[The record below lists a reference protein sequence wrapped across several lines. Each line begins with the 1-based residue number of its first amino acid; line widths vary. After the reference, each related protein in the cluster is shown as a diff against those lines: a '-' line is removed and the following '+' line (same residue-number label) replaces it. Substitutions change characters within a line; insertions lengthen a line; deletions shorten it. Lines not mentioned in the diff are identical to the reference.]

1 MLALHGK
8 ILLQCSIDWQRLFE
22 PDEKENPKFLL
33 FKWFFLKILA
43 FMKVCVIGT
52 GYVGLVAGACFA
64 EYGNDVICVDK
75 DEKKISNLK
84 NGIIPIYEPGLSE
97 LVLNNTKENRLKFTT
112 SLSEGVKASE
122 FVFIAVGTPTK
133 ADGTSDLSMVHG
145 VAEEVGK
152 AMDGYKIIVDKSTV
166 PVGTADAVKK
176 IIGENTSHEF
186 DVVSNPE
193 FLKEGAA
200 IDDFMKP
207 ERVVIGADTE
217 KAMEMMAELY
227 SPFVL
232 NGNPILK
239 MSIRSAEL
247 TKYACN
253 AFLATKISFSN
264 EIANLCDAVGAN
276 YEDVRK
282 GMGTDSRIGRQFLY
296 AGIGYGGS
304 CFPKDVQALI
314 KTSQEVGSPVRI
326 IEMVEEVNEAQ
337 KVRLLQKMIDHYKKE
352 DFSGMTFAIWG
363 LAFKPGTDDMREAPS
378 IPLVLELHKRGA
390 KIQAFDPVAKETS
403 NYYFQGKVDYKD
415 NPYEALRGADAMLLV
430 TEWREFR
437 EPDFSKV
444 KSLLKS
450 AVVFDG
456 RNQYK
461 PGNMKKLGFSYH
473 SIGTR

>member
-1 MLALHGK
+1 
-8 ILLQCSIDWQRLFE
+8 
-22 PDEKENPKFLL
+22 
-33 FKWFFLKILA
+33 
-43 FMKVCVIGT
+43 MKVCVIGT
-52 GYVGLVAGACFA
+52 GYVGLVAGTCFA

-75 DEKKISNLK
+75 DEKKIQNLR

-97 LVLNNTKENRLKFTT
+97 LVLNNAKENRLKFTT
-112 SLSEGVKASE
+112 SLAEGVQASD
-122 FVFIAVGTPTK
+122 FVFIAVGTPTS
-133 ADGTSDLSMVHG
+133 ADGSADLSMVYG
-145 VAEEVGK
+145 VAKEVGK
-152 AMDGYKIIVDKSTV
+152 AMNGYKIIVDKSTV

-176 IIGENTSHEF
+176 YVSENTKHEF

-200 IDDFMKP
+200 IEDFMKP
-207 ERVVIGADTE
+207 ERVVIGAESE
-217 KAMEMMAELY
+217 KALDLMTELY
-227 SPFVL
+227 NPFVL
-232 NGNPILK
+232 NGNPILR
-239 MSIRSAEL
+239 MSLRSAEL

-314 KTSQEVGSPVRI
+314 KTSEQYNSTVRI
-326 IEMVEEVNEAQ
+326 LQTVEEVNEAQ
-337 KVRLLQKMIDHYKKE
+337 KTRLLNKIIAHYGKE
-352 DFSGMTFAIWG
+352 DLTGLTFGIWG

-378 IPLVLELHKRGA
+378 IPLINELHKRGA
-390 KIQAFDPVAKETS
+390 KIQAFDPVSRETS
-403 NYYFQGKVDYKD
+403 EYYFHGKVEYKE
-415 NPYEALRGADAMLLV
+415 NPYDAIQGADAMVLV

-437 EPDFSKV
+437 EPDFGRMKT
-444 KSLLKS
+444 LLK
-450 AVVFDG
+450 APVIFDG

-461 PGNMKKLGFSYH
+461 PSSMAKLGFSYY

>member
-1 MLALHGK
+1 
-8 ILLQCSIDWQRLFE
+8 
-22 PDEKENPKFLL
+22 
-33 FKWFFLKILA
+33 
-43 FMKVCVIGT
+43 MKVCVIGT
-52 GYVGLVAGACFA
+52 GYVGLVAGTCFA

-75 DEKKISNLK
+75 DAKKIENLR

-97 LVLNNTKENRLKFTT
+97 LVLNNAKEQRLKFTT
-112 SLSEGVKASE
+112 SLSDGVQASD
-122 FVFIAVGTPTK
+122 FVFIAVGTPTL
-133 ADGTSDLSMVHG
+133 ADGSADLSMVYG
-145 VAEEVGK
+145 VAKEVGL
-152 AMDGYKIIVDKSTV
+152 AMNGYKIVVDKSTV
-166 PVGTADAVKK
+166 PVGTADGVKK
-176 IIGENTSHEF
+176 VLSENTKHPF

-200 IDDFMKP
+200 IEDFMKP
-207 ERVVIGADTE
+207 ERVVIGADSD
-217 KAMEMMAELY
+217 KALDLMAELY

-232 NGNPILK
+232 NGNPILR
-239 MSIRSAEL
+239 MSLRSAEL

-314 KTSQEVGSPVRI
+314 KTSQESGSPVRI
-326 IEMVEEVNEAQ
+326 IEMVEEVNESQ
-337 KVRLLQKMIDHYKKE
+337 KTILLSKILKHYNTE
-352 DFSGMTFAIWG
+352 DLSGKTFGIWG

-378 IPLVLELHKRGA
+378 IPLILELHKRGA

-403 NYYFQGKVDYKD
+403 EYYFKGKVEYKE
-415 NPYEALRGADAMLLV
+415 NPYEAIKGADALLLV

-437 EPDFSKV
+437 EPDFTKI
-444 KSLLKS
+444 KSLLTS
-450 AVVFDG
+450 PVIFDG

-461 PGNMKKLGFSYH
+461 PKNMEKLGFSYY

>member
-1 MLALHGK
+1 
-8 ILLQCSIDWQRLFE
+8 
-22 PDEKENPKFLL
+22 
-33 FKWFFLKILA
+33 
-43 FMKVCVIGT
+43 MKVCVIGT
-52 GYVGLVAGACFA
+52 GYVGLVAGTCFA

-75 DEKKISNLK
+75 DAKKIENLK

-97 LVLNNTKENRLKFTT
+97 LVLNNTKENRLNFTT
-112 SLSEGVKASE
+112 SLVDGVQASE

-133 ADGTSDLSMVHG
+133 ADGSSDLSMVHG
-145 VAEEVGK
+145 VAQEIGK
-152 AMDGYKIIVDKSTV
+152 AMNGYKIVVDKSTV
-166 PVGTADAVKK
+166 PVGTADDVKK
-176 IIGENTSHEF
+176 ILSENTKHPF

-207 ERVVIGADTE
+207 ERVVIGADSG
-217 KAMEMMAELY
+217 KALDMMAELY
-227 SPFVL
+227 NPFVL
-232 NGNPILK
+232 NGNPILR

-314 KTSQEVGSPVRI
+314 TTSKEAGSPVRI
-326 IEMVEEVNEAQ
+326 IEMVEEVNESQ
-337 KVRLLQKMIDHYKKE
+337 KVRLLQKIISHYKKE
-352 DFSGMTFAIWG
+352 DLSGMTFGIWG

-378 IPLVLELHKRGA
+378 IPLILELYKRGA

-403 NYYFQGKVDYKD
+403 NYYFQGKVEYKE
-415 NPYEALRGADAMLLV
+415 NPYDAIKDADAMLLV

-437 EPDFSKV
+437 EPDFKKV
-444 KSLLKS
+444 KSLMKS
-450 AVVFDG
+450 PVIFDG
-456 RNQYK
+456 RNQYR
-461 PGNMKKLGFSYH
+461 PATMEKLGITYY

>member
-1 MLALHGK
+1 
-8 ILLQCSIDWQRLFE
+8 
-22 PDEKENPKFLL
+22 
-33 FKWFFLKILA
+33 
-43 FMKVCVIGT
+43 MKVCVVGT
-52 GYVGLVAGACFA
+52 GYVGLVAGTCFA

-75 DEKKISNLK
+75 DQKKIDDLK
-84 NGIIPIYEPGLSE
+84 KGIIPIYEPGLSE
-97 LVLNNTKENRLKFTT
+97 LVERNHKEGRLKFTT
-112 SLSEGVKASE
+112 ILPEAVVASE
-122 FVFIAVGTPTK
+122 FVFIAVGTPTSDNGS
-133 ADGTSDLSMVHG
+133 ADLRFVFA

-166 PVGTADAVKK
+166 PVGTADKVKEIVAK
-176 IIGENTSHEF
+176 FTKHPF

-200 IDDFMKP
+200 IEDFMRP
-207 ERVVIGADTE
+207 ERVVIGAESE
-217 KAMEMMAELY
+217 KAAKKMSELY

-232 NGNPILK
+232 NGNPIIT

-253 AFLATKISFSN
+253 AFLATKISFVN

-276 YEDVRK
+276 YDDVRR

-304 CFPKDVQALI
+304 CFPKDVRALLR
-314 KTSQEVGSPVRI
+314 TA
-326 IEMVEEVNEAQ
+326 EEVKAPMHIIQSVEDVNEKQ
-337 KVRLLQKMIDHYKKE
+337 KTRLTDKIFQHFGSQDMKGK
-352 DFSGMTFAIWG
+352 TFGIWG

-378 IPLVLELHKRGA
+378 IPLIYELHKNGA
-390 KIQAFDPVAKETS
+390 KIQAFDPAAMETS
-403 NYYFQGKVDYKD
+403 KYYFDGKVEYKKD
-415 NPYEALRGADAMLLV
+415 AYSTLQGADALLLL

-437 EPDFSKV
+437 EPDFQRI

-450 AVVFDG
+450 PLIFDG

-461 PGNMKKLGFSYH
+461 PQMMSELGFSYY
-473 SIGTR
+473 SIGNR

>member
-1 MLALHGK
+1 
-8 ILLQCSIDWQRLFE
+8 
-22 PDEKENPKFLL
+22 
-33 FKWFFLKILA
+33 
-43 FMKVCVIGT
+43 MKVCVVGT
-52 GYVGLVAGACFA
+52 GYVGLVAGTCFA

-75 DEKKISNLK
+75 DEKKIDDLK
-84 NGIIPIYEPGLSE
+84 RGVIPIYEPGLSE
-97 LVLNNTKENRLKFTT
+97 LVERNHKEGRLKFTT
-112 SLSEGVKASE
+112 SLPEAVVASE
-122 FVFIAVGTPTK
+122 FVFIAVGTPTSDNGS
-133 ADGTSDLSMVHG
+133 ADLRFVFA

-166 PVGTADAVKK
+166 PVGTADKVKEILTK
-176 IIGENTSHEF
+176 FTKYPF

-200 IDDFMKP
+200 IEDFMRP
-207 ERVVIGADTE
+207 ERVVIGAESE
-217 KAMEMMAELY
+217 KAAKKMSELY

-232 NGNPILK
+232 NGNPIIT

-253 AFLATKISFSN
+253 AFLATKISFVN

-276 YEDVRK
+276 YDDVRR

-304 CFPKDVQALI
+304 CFPKDVRALLR
-314 KTSQEVGSPVRI
+314 TA
-326 IEMVEEVNEAQ
+326 EEVNAPMHIIQSVEDVNEKQ
-337 KVRLLQKMIDHYKKE
+337 KTRLTDKIFQHFGSQDMKGK
-352 DFSGMTFAIWG
+352 TFGIWG

-378 IPLVLELHKRGA
+378 IPLIYELHKNGA
-390 KIQAFDPVAKETS
+390 KIQAFDPAAMETS
-403 NYYFQGKVDYKD
+403 KYYFDGKVEYKKD
-415 NPYEALRGADAMLLV
+415 AYSTLQGADALLLL

-437 EPDFSKV
+437 EPDFQKI

-450 AVVFDG
+450 PLIFDG

-461 PGNMKKLGFSYH
+461 PQMMAELGFSYY
-473 SIGTR
+473 SIGNR

>member
-1 MLALHGK
+1 ME
-8 ILLQCSIDWQRLFE
+8 Q
-22 PDEKENPKFLL
+22 KEVNSTSQKHFHI
-33 FKWFFLKILA
+33 KTGIH
-43 FMKVCVIGT
+43 MKVCVIGT
-52 GYVGLVAGACFA
+52 GYVGLVAGTCFA
-64 EYGNDVICVDK
+64 EYGNDVVCVDK
-75 DEKKISNLK
+75 DEKKIENLR

-97 LVLNNTKENRLKFTT
+97 LVLNNAKENRLKFTT
-112 SLSEGVKASE
+112 SLVNGVQSSD
-122 FVFIAVGTPTK
+122 FVFIAVGTPTS
-133 ADGTSDLSMVHG
+133 ADGSADLSMVYG
-145 VAEEVGK
+145 VAKEIGK
-152 AMDGYKIIVDKSTV
+152 AMNGYKVVVDKSTV

-176 IIGENTSHEF
+176 IISENTNHPF

-207 ERVVIGADTE
+207 ERVVIGADST
-217 KAMEMMAELY
+217 KALDMMAELY
-227 SPFVL
+227 GPFVL
-232 NGNPILK
+232 NGNPILR
-239 MSIRSAEL
+239 MSLRSAEL

-314 KTSQEVGSPVRI
+314 KTSDQYGSPVRI
-326 IEMVEEVNEAQ
+326 LKVVEEVNESQ
-337 KVRLLQKMIDHYKKE
+337 KTRLLTKIIEHYGKE
-352 DFSGMTFAIWG
+352 DLTGLSFGVWG

-378 IPLVLELHKRGA
+378 IPLIQALHKRGA
-390 KIQAFDPVAKETS
+390 KIRAFDPVARETS
-403 NYYFQGKVDYKD
+403 EVYFKGIVDYQE
-415 NPYEALRGADAMLLV
+415 NPYDTLDGADAMILV

-437 EPDFSKV
+437 EPDFDRI
-444 KSLLKS
+444 KSLLKIP
-450 AVVFDG
+450 VIFDG

-461 PGNMKKLGFSYH
+461 PENMKKHGFEYY